1 MARRKQVTPLQRIDS
16 GEIMQTPSDEPE
28 RRAVYGNGHISR
40 ESQSPQKHRR
50 SSISRGAAA
59 ASQASSSGVLTL
71 LICVGGIYA
80 SFLTWGL
87 LQERIT
93 TTPYPAD
100 GSAQAQ
106 QEYFRFPIVL
116 NTIQSFFA
124 FTSGSLYLLY
134 KTRSFHILPRKSAF
148 VPLVL
153 VTLTTTL
160 ASPFGYASLAH
171 VDYLTFVLAKSC
183 KLLPVMALHV
193 TLFRKRYPLSK
204 YLIVLAVTGGVAVF
218 TLYHPPKPGKTT
230 KTQSSSIYGLALLGI
245 NLLFDGLTNTV
256 QDHIFSSPHRYG
268 KTSGPQMMVI
278 LNLLG
283 TLSIGAYLLVTPYV
297 PEPLIPAFVK
307 TDTQELATAM
317 SFLARHPKV
326 FYDVLGFAACGAIGQ
341 LFIYATLERFSSL
354 LLVTVTV
361 TRKMLTMVLSVVWF
375 GKSLSQ
381 GQWMGVGLV
390 FGGIAA
396 EAYISHREKKEKE
409 RSKNKQ
415 K

>member
-1 MARRKQVTPLQRIDS
+1 MQRINS
-16 GEIMQTPSDEPE
+16 GEVMQPPSDEPE
-28 RRAVYGNGHISR
+28 RRAVYTNGHISQPPER
-40 ESQSPQKHRR
+40 KPTAKSASHSHAQS
-50 SSISRGAAA
+50 
-59 ASQASSSGVLTL
+59 SQAGLLTL
-71 LICVGGIYA
+71 LICVGGIYV

-93 TTPYPAD
+93 TTPYPVD
-100 GSAQAQ
+100 TSVQAQ
-106 QEYFRFPIVL
+106 REFFRFPVVL
-116 NTIQSFFA
+116 NTIQALFA
-124 FTSGSLYLLY
+124 FTSGSLYFLY
-134 KTRSFHILPRKSAF
+134 KTRSFNILPSKDALA
-148 VPLVL
+148 PLFL

-204 YLIVLAVTGGVAVF
+204 YLIVLAVTSGVAIF
-218 TLYHPPKPGKTT
+218 TLYHPPKLGRERIVQT
-230 KTQSSSIYGLALLGI
+230 SSLYGLTLLGI

-256 QDHIFSSPHRYG
+256 QDHIFQSPQRYG
-268 KTSGPQMMVI
+268 KTTGPQMMVI
-278 LNLLG
+278 LNLLS
-283 TLSIGAYLLVTPYV
+283 TLLMGSYLLLTPYV
-297 PEPLIPAFVK
+297 PDSLIPSFAK
-307 TDTQELATAM
+307 SSQTHEMATAI
-317 SFLARHPKV
+317 SFLSRHSAV
-326 FYDVLGFAACGAIGQ
+326 FYDVIGFAACGAVGQ

-361 TRKMLTMVLSVVWF
+361 TRKMLTMVLSVAWF
-375 GKSLSQ
+375 GKTLSQ

-396 EAYISHREKKEKE
+396 EAYIQNSEKKEKE
-409 RSKNKQ
+409 RRKREMVLEKR